1 MSVEEVFAKVAASP
15 PSEDERA
22 RLYRLPDAL
31 GICDNDAFW
40 SVVMALEHYDA
51 FFRRYP
57 AERGEQVQR
66 VLSEKVAETSVEIAR
81 KLAERPVGLHRI
93 TTVLATVVAFGAL
106 CTAAG
111 YSLATPERPFWVTK
125 DASLPAAQ
133 RALAAVL
140 ALPAGWMI
148 FALLMPTAVYGAKVG
163 WAVAGDAMADR
174 RDKVAG
180 GCIVLGCIFG
190 CVACAVMLAKVT

>member
-66 VLSEKVAETSVEIAR
+66 VLSEKVAETSVEIVR
-81 KLAERPVGLHRI
+81 KLAQRSAGLHRI

-106 CTAAG
+106 CMAAG

-125 DASLPAAQ
+125 DVSLS
-133 RALAAVL
+133 RAERTLAVVL
-140 ALPAGWMI
+140 GVPAGWMI
-148 FALLMPTAVYGAKVG
+148 FALLEPAAVYGAKVG
-163 WAVAGDAMADR
+163 WGVAGDAMADTR
-174 RDKVAG
+174 EKVVG
-180 GCIVLGCIFG
+180 WCIVVVCIVGCL
-190 CVACAVMLAKVT
+190 ACAVMLVRAT